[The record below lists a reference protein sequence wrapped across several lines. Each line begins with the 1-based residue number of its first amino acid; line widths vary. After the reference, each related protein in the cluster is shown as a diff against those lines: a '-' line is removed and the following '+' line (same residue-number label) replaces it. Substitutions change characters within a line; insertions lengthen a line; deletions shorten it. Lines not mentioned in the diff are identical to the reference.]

1 MILKDLVFQGV
12 YGCHQPVRLS
22 LSDSAISQ
30 ERLPAGVTVS
40 QVQLL
45 LAALFYPSW
54 LTTEARKEVELP
66 GLKLAVTFDF
76 KERRYRLL
84 RREEMD
90 SLRLQIKD
98 GEGFQD
104 LSDGPMVEDLLQ
116 QKLQLQ
122 DFQTFGLL
130 NCWRVMTP
138 MPAQPAGIDF
148 ARLDARA
155 REIIRS
161 YRIAHANEQLED
173 KLKSLEAQVEQARR
187 TLGDGAKLEDKLEQA
202 RQRLDEISVKELNQ
216 DDMRLLKERDIK
228 LNEWQVQIQRLT
240 QEEEQSRTQ
249 AEALLPEKPWRQQI
263 FLGGLLVTALALGAS
278 VAMMETARVIAVA
291 DVIGLSMCTW
301 VLLKY
306 YHDLERAGV
315 HLIRQDSIKRRLNQV
330 REEQVAYQ
338 ERIKHLL
345 IHAGVE
351 REEELMERVEKSN
364 KLQEIV
370 QKMEAQYQK
379 ISSRQEYRE
388 ASKQAKQLEA
398 SYEEVRTTFEQAPKS
413 TLSAFQLENDLQTLG
428 IDPLD
433 ALKEED
439 AHTGH
444 DPAPYNEDPFT
455 RLMEAAKRT
464 GQLSAGELEPK
475 VVRMWSKI
483 GGHLLGSR
491 FEELSLDREGK
502 LQIKSLKPD
511 QISLWLK
518 TRQSEVELVALG
530 LALSL
535 LVNAPPR
542 QSVLRALVIETPD
555 RSHPPE
561 LATKLNEVLQSAAL
575 KTQILKLEQ
584 S

>member
-22 LSDSAISQ
+22 LAEGAISQ

-54 LTTEARKEVELP
+54 LTTEARQEVELP

-90 SLRLQIKD
+90 SLRLQIKE

-122 DFQTFGLL
+122 DFQLFGLL
-130 NCWRVMTP
+130 NCWRVMAP
-138 MPAQPAGIDF
+138 MPAQPAGLDF

-155 REIIRS
+155 KEIIRS

-202 RQRLDEISVKELNQ
+202 RQRLDELSVKELNQ
-216 DDMRLLKERDIK
+216 DDVRLLKERDAK
-228 LNEWQVQIQRLT
+228 LNEWHIQIQRLT

-263 FLGGLLVTALALGAS
+263 FLGGLLVTVLALGAS
-278 VAMMETARVIAVA
+278 VAMMESARVIAVA
-291 DVIGLSMCTW
+291 DVIGLSMCAW

-330 REEQVAYQ
+330 REEQIAYQ

-370 QKMEAQYQK
+370 EKMEAQYQK

-388 ASKQAKQLEA
+388 ARKQAKELEA
-398 SYEEVRTTFEQAPKS
+398 SYEEIKTRFEQAPKS
-413 TLSAFQLENDLQTLG
+413 TLSAFQLENDLQSLG
-428 IDPLD
+428 IDPND

-439 AHTGH
+439 AQTGH
-444 DPAPYNEDPFT
+444 DPAPYNVDPFT

-464 GQLSAGELEPK
+464 GQLSAGELDPK

-491 FEELSLDREGK
+491 FEELSLDRQGQ

-535 LVNAPPR
+535 LVNAPAR
-542 QSVLRALVIETPD
+542 QSVLRALIIEAPE
-555 RSHPPE
+555 RAHPPE
-561 LATKLNEVLQSAAL
+561 LASKLNEVLQSAAL
-575 KTQILKLEQ
+575 KTQILKLDP

>member
-76 KERRYRLL
+76 KDRRYRLL

-138 MPAQPAGIDF
+138 MPAQPAGLDF

-216 DDMRLLKERDIK
+216 DDMGLLQERDIK

-388 ASKQAKQLEA
+388 ASKEAKQLEA
-398 SYEEVRTTFEQAPKS
+398 SYEEIRATFEQAPKS

-433 ALKEED
+433 ALKEEETQ
-439 AHTGH
+439 TGH

-464 GQLSAGELEPK
+464 GQISAGELEPK

-483 GGHLLGSR
+483 GGHLLGAR

-518 TRQSEVELVALG
+518 TRQSEVELIALG

-535 LVNAPPR
+535 LVNAPQR

>member
-22 LSDSAISQ
+22 LSDSAISH

-40 QVQLL
+40 QIQLL
-45 LAALFYPSW
+45 LAALFYPGW
-54 LTTEARKEVELP
+54 LTTEARQEVELP

-76 KERRYRLL
+76 KDRRYRLL

-90 SLRLQIKD
+90 SLRLQIKE

-122 DFQTFGLL
+122 DFQIFGLL

-138 MPAQPAGIDF
+138 MPAQPAGLDF

-155 REIIRS
+155 KEIIRS

-173 KLKSLEAQVEQARR
+173 QLKSLEAQVEQARR

-202 RQRLDEISVKELNQ
+202 RQRLDELSVKELNQ
-216 DDMRLLKERDIK
+216 DDMRLLKERDAK
-228 LNEWQVQIQRLT
+228 LNDWHIQIQRLT

-263 FLGGLLVTALALGAS
+263 FLGGLLVTVLALGAS

-330 REEQVAYQ
+330 REEQIAYQ

-370 QKMEAQYQK
+370 EKMEAQYQK

-398 SYEEVRTTFEQAPKS
+398 SYEEIKTRFEQAPKS
-413 TLSAFQLENDLQTLG
+413 TLSAFQLENDLQSLG
-428 IDPLD
+428 IDPND

-439 AHTGH
+439 AQTGH
-444 DPAPYNEDPFT
+444 DPAPYNADPFT

-464 GQLSAGELEPK
+464 GQLSAGELDPK

-491 FEELSLDREGK
+491 FEELSLDRQGQ

-518 TRQSEVELVALG
+518 TRQSEVELVALA

-535 LVNAPPR
+535 LVNAPAR
-542 QSVLRALVIETPD
+542 QSVLRALVIEAPE
-555 RSHPPE
+555 RAHPPE

-575 KTQILKLEQ
+575 KTQILKLDP